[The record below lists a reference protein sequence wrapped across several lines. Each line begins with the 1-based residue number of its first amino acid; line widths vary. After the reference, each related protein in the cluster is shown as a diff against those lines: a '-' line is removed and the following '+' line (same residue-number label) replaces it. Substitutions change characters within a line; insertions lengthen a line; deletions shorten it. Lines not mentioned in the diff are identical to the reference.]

1 MNYIFKWVVKIWLGL
16 TLSSDKNNYEQRIL
30 IKIAYIVGKKN
41 YDVCANGQP
50 ELTQDFVVC
59 VNVFLKISKQLKITK
74 LHRAIASILQH
85 YKHINTVYCK
95 YPQA

>member
-41 YDVCANGQP
+41 YDVCANG
-50 ELTQDFVVC
+50 
-59 VNVFLKISKQLKITK
+59 
-74 LHRAIASILQH
+74 
-85 YKHINTVYCK
+85 
-95 YPQA
+95 